1 MTTALLRLVALLEA
15 ATGISLAIQ
24 PVLVTQLLLGEGVSG
39 AGVVLSRFAGFA
51 LVALAVAC
59 WPTREPGSR
68 TAIAALFM
76 YSLLAFLYFLYLGI
90 VAHVAGALLWP
101 AVAVHAGATFLTAA
115 KLRRERQR

>member
-68 TAIAALFM
+68 TAMAALFM